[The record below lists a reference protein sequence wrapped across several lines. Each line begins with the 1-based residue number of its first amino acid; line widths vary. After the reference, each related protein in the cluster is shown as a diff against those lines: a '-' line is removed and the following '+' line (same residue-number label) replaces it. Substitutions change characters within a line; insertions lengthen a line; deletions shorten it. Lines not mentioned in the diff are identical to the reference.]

1 VALWDAIQ
9 GRGPFVLS
17 QNSPDNVLALQV
29 FLLGL
34 SLPLQVVAALVEE
47 REQAAEAFRSSE
59 LRYRDVV
66 DTQSE
71 LICRFLPDTTLTFVN
86 DAYCRFWNKTRKELI
101 GTRFVELIPESARD
115 LARAHIDSVTRRL
128 RTEFHEHEVL
138 LPDGK
143 IGWQEWINHVIC
155 DSRGNVIE
163 LQGIGRDIT
172 ERRRVENTLRETR
185 SELERVTRVTALGEL
200 AASIA
205 HEVNQP
211 LAAIAANANACVRW
225 LDQGTRDIAE
235 VRKALP
241 DIVADAN
248 RASAVIRRTRELCRQ
263 APPERSDV
271 NINALIGDVLAFVR
285 ERVEQNGVRLRTA
298 LSGDLPVVQGSAVQI
313 EQVLLNLVLNAV
325 DAVENVDG
333 RAIRVRSWRENGQV
347 CVSVHDSGVGFSGD
361 ALDRLFT
368 PFYTT
373 KREGIGMGLA
383 ISRSIVEAHGG
394 SLTASVNAEG
404 GATFQMQLPV

>member
-1 VALWDAIQ
+1 M
-9 GRGPFVLS
+9 
-17 QNSPDNVLALQV
+17 
-29 FLLGL
+29 
-34 SLPLQVVAALVEE
+34 
-47 REQAAEAFRSSE
+47 
-59 LRYRDVV
+59 V

-86 DAYCRFWNKTRKELI
+86 DAYCRNWNKTKDELI
-101 GTRFVELIPESARD
+101 GTQFLELIPEPARD
-115 LARAHIDSVTRRL
+115 LARAHVESVVRRP
-128 RTEFHEHEVL
+128 RTEVHEHEVL
-138 LPDGK
+138 LPNGD
-143 IGWQEWINHVIC
+143 IGWQEWVNHVIR
-155 DSRGNVIE
+155 DSNGNIVE
-163 LQGIGRDIT
+163 LQGIGRDISQ
-172 ERRRVENTLRETR
+172 RRRAENALREAR
-185 SELERVTRVTALGEL
+185 NDLERVTRVTALGEL

-225 LDQGTRDIAE
+225 LDQGAGEAE

-271 NINALIGDVLAFVR
+271 DINALIGDVLALMR
-285 ERVEQNGVRLRTA
+285 ERLERSDVRLRTA
-298 LSGDLPVVQGSAVQI
+298 LSGDLPAIQGSPVQI

-325 DAVENVDG
+325 DAVENVADV

-347 CVSVHDSGVGFSGD
+347 CVSVEDSGEGFSSD
-361 ALDRLFT
+361 AQDRLFT
-368 PFYTT
+368 AFYTT

-394 SLTASVNAEG
+394 SLTASVNTEG
-404 GATFQMQLPV
+404 GATFQMQLPA